1 MSGQVALFP
10 ELAKQPPVVQTEAF
24 LRQYLLVQRPD
35 REVADVYRATS
46 ERACKRCGQTTAP
59 WIVSFVNWQH
69 HSGMYCTH
77 CLNLLGWLRRCGM
90 TTSGRESAWG
100 SSFPA

>member
-1 MSGQVALFP
+1 LSGQVALFP

-77 CLNLLGWLRRCGM
+77 CLNLLGWLRRCNAGKG
-90 TTSGRESAWG
+90 TSL
-100 SSFPA
+100 PAEVV